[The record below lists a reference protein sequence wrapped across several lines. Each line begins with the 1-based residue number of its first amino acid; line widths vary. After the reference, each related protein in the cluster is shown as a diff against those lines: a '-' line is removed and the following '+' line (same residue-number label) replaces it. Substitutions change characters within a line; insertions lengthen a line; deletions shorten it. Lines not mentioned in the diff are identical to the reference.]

1 LTTGGAVLTPPQAE
15 PAQRSAAT
23 RPKLDDWW
31 WKAALAAVVVVGVAV
46 RFTARSHLWLDEALS
61 VNIAGLP
68 VGQMPEALRHDG
80 SPPLYYLLLHYWT
93 ALFGTGTVAVRALSG
108 VFSVAALPL
117 AWHAGRRLGGRGA
130 ANAAL
135 AILASA
141 PFAVLYATEAR
152 MYSLLMLLVLA
163 GGLVLARVLEQPT
176 PLGATLALGFLTAAL
191 LFTHY
196 WSMYLLAV
204 VGGLLVVQAWRGR
217 WKDGARWAL
226 GAMAAGAVPFL
237 AWTPVL
243 LYQVRHT
250 GAPWGTPGR
259 GLRTILDTL
268 SVLVA
273 GYRDSGPVPI
283 LIFEAL
289 IALAIFGRAM
299 DRRRVE
305 LHFGGREPGRTL
317 AIAVFGTLGLGILV
331 SRLTGQ
337 AYVPRYAAIVF
348 PGVVIL
354 AGLGAAV
361 ILDRRVRTVVLAV
374 VLGLGAI
381 GIEPVVRGE
390 RTQAPRVAAA
400 LRASSRPG
408 DVVVYC
414 PDQLGPSVSR
424 LLPDGLD
431 QLTFPR
437 AAGPHWIDWV
447 DYQAVNRAAATAP
460 FARMLIERAGPA
472 QDVWLVWSPGY
483 RTLGTKCQRLDRQ
496 LAEFRSRQ
504 QVVKL
509 SRHIPERMG
518 LVRFSRWS

>member
-1 LTTGGAVLTPPQAE
+1 MTTGGAVLTPPQAE
-15 PAQRSAAT
+15 PAQQSLAG

-61 VNIAGLP
+61 VNIARLP
-68 VGQMPEALRHDG
+68 VGRIPEALRHDG
-80 SPPLYYLLLHYWT
+80 SPPLYYVLLHYWM
-93 ALFGTGTVAVRALSG
+93 AVFGPGTVAVRALSG

-117 AWHAGRRLGGRGA
+117 AWFAGRRLGGRGA

-163 GGLVLARVLEQPT
+163 GGLVLDRVLEQPT
-176 PLGATLALGFLTAAL
+176 PLAALALGLLTAAL
-191 LFTHY
+191 LFAHY
-196 WSMYLLAV
+196 WSVYPLAV
-204 VGGLLVVQAWRGR
+204 VGGLLVVHAWRGR
-217 WKDGARWAL
+217 WKEGARWAL
-226 GAMAAGAVPFL
+226 GAMTAGAVSFL

-273 GYRDSGPVPI
+273 GYRDSGPVPV

-289 IALAIFGRAM
+289 IALAVFGRAL

-317 AIAVFGTLGLGILV
+317 AITVFGTLGLGILV

-361 ILDRRVRTVVLAV
+361 ILDRRIRTVVLAV
-374 VLGLGAI
+374 LLGLGAV
-381 GIEPVVRGE
+381 GIEPVVRAE
-390 RTQAPRVAAA
+390 RTQAARVAAA
-400 LRASSRPG
+400 LRASSHPG

-424 LLPDGLD
+424 LLPGGLD

-437 AAGPHWIDWV
+437 ATGPRRVDWV

-472 QDVWLVWSPGY
+472 HDIWLVWSPGY
-483 RTLGTKCQRLDRQ
+483 RTLGTKCQRLDGG
-496 LAEFRSRQ
+496 LAEFRPRREII
-504 QVVKL
+504 KL
-509 SRHIPERMG
+509 SRHIPERMR